1 MIKLINLTLRNNNF
15 KFYLLL
21 NNKKINIY
29 NKNYKNKYKKM
40 AFLLLIVISSK
51 ILLII
56 YKKTI
61 NN

>member
-40 AFLLLIVISSK
+40 GF
-51 ILLII
+51 
-56 YKKTI
+56 
-61 NN
+61 